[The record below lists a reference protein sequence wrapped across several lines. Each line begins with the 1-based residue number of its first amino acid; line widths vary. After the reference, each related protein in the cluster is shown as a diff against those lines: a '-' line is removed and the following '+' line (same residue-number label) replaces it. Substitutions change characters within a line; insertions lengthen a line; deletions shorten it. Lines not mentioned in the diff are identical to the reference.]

1 MLLILFASPLSAVGA
16 QSNTVEWAMSGG
28 GLNSD
33 IGFAIATDPSG
44 DAVLVGRLADVT
56 TLAGLTSDP
65 SGELDAV
72 IAKFSVD
79 GNLKWLR
86 RLGGTER
93 DSAQSIAIDAKGNA
107 LVTGF
112 FCGAGRFGSLDLNS
126 AGHRDVFVAKY
137 DPAGTLLWVRRAGGS
152 LIDEGRGISTDPDG
166 NVLVTGGFE
175 GQVSFADDIS
185 ITAMGDGDAF
195 IAKYDPDGALLWVR
209 QAGGQEH
216 AWGNA
221 IAADSAGNI
230 LVSGVFSEKATFDG
244 TILTNSNDLGAF
256 VAKYSPAGKLLWARA
271 GDGSG
276 RTIAYAVSVDMKDNV
291 LIAGF
296 FTRAVQFTGTRLEST
311 GARDAFLV
319 KYQADGT
326 LAWADVFGGPGNDAI
341 RALASD
347 GRGNIFITGSFQGD
361 LTIGAENL
369 TSAGDRDVFIAEL
382 ETDGKPVWARSVGGI
397 ETDNGY
403 GIATDGHGGVYVTGS
418 FASTAAFNGIAL
430 SSAGSDDL
438 FILKLNYKTP

>member
-195 IAKYDPDGALLWVR
+195 IAKY
-209 QAGGQEH
+209 
-216 AWGNA
+216 
-221 IAADSAGNI
+221 
-230 LVSGVFSEKATFDG
+230 
-244 TILTNSNDLGAF
+244 
-256 VAKYSPAGKLLWARA
+256 
-271 GDGSG
+271 
-276 RTIAYAVSVDMKDNV
+276 
-291 LIAGF
+291 
-296 FTRAVQFTGTRLEST
+296 
-311 GARDAFLV
+311 
-319 KYQADGT
+319 
-326 LAWADVFGGPGNDAI
+326 
-341 RALASD
+341 
-347 GRGNIFITGSFQGD
+347 
-361 LTIGAENL
+361 
-369 TSAGDRDVFIAEL
+369 
-382 ETDGKPVWARSVGGI
+382 
-397 ETDNGY
+397 
-403 GIATDGHGGVYVTGS
+403 
-418 FASTAAFNGIAL
+418 
-430 SSAGSDDL
+430 
-438 FILKLNYKTP
+438 